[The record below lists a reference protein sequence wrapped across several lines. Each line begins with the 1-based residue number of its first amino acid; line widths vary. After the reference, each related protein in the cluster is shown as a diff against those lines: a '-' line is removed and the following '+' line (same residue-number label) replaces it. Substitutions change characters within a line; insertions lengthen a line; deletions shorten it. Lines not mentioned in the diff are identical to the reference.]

1 MSLSWTLAIEALSWI
16 ELERLNEDAAIRKT
30 VKQLRINDRAIV
42 DDATKLVYETIRRK
56 NSIDYLINSSLD
68 PDNIGNQTVG
78 VRSFLRL
85 FTYYAHYSE
94 ESLGSVYQL
103 AQHALDLLGKRD
115 MGKIDEGLDLLPSAS
130 IPFESLT
137 DAQRLAYTH
146 FHPVWYVDILY
157 NKFGINETEDLLR
170 YVNYPS
176 YLRVNI
182 LKAEPDAINVL
193 LDSEFGLVKE
203 PLLDNTYKV
212 LDKDGLTDSQFY
224 RDGLFIIQDKASI
237 AVGAIVNP
245 KPGEVVLDV
254 CAAPGVKTSHMAQ
267 LMENQG
273 RILSIDYN
281 LRRLKSWEN
290 LMSKLGVT
298 IAKPIHGDASS
309 PDILTHID
317 ADVVVIDPPCTGSG
331 TFHKEPSG
339 KWRLT
344 PRSIDRMAGLQRRII
359 ENMSKYVR
367 PGGTLV
373 YSTCSI
379 TLDENEGV
387 VNWFLGRNPDF
398 DIVNAEP
405 LIGSPGLDG
414 LDKAQRMY
422 PHVHG
427 CNGFFIAK
435 LVKRL

>member
-30 VKQLRINDRAIV
+30 VRQLRISDRAV
-42 DDATKLVYETIRRK
+42 VETATKLVYETIRRK
-56 NSIDYLINSSLD
+56 NSIDYLINWALD
-68 PDNIGNQTVG
+68 PGNIGNQTVG

-94 ESLGSVYQL
+94 ESLGTAYQL

-130 IPFESLT
+130 IPFDTLT
-137 DAQRLAYTH
+137 DVQSLAYAH
-146 FHPVWYVDILY
+146 FHPVWYVDYLY
-157 NKFGINETEDLLR
+157 NRFGINETEDLLR
-170 YVNYPS
+170 YVDIPS
-176 YLRVNI
+176 YLRVNT
-182 LKAEPDAINVL
+182 LKAEPDAINL
-193 LDSEFGLVKE
+193 LLEGGFQLVKE
-203 PLLDNTYKV
+203 PLLDDTYKV
-212 LDKDGLTDSQFY
+212 LCKDGITDSQLY
-224 RDGLFIIQDKASI
+224 RDGHFIIQDKASV
-237 AVGAIVNP
+237 AVGAIVDP

-290 LMSKLGVT
+290 LMGKLGVT

-344 PRSIDRMAGLQRRII
+344 SRSIDRMAGLQRRII
-359 ENMSKYVR
+359 ENMSSYVR

-373 YSTCSI
+373 YSTCSV

-387 VNWFLGRNPDF
+387 VKWFLGRNTDF
-398 DIVNAEP
+398 ELVDAEP

-435 LVKRL
+435 LVKSL